1 MVPTFFPVSGN
12 GVCLLIVG
20 TMTEDR
26 DAILAGTEELVRN
39 GRYEVAITEF
49 ERFVHQHPS
58 AWAMAAMLVDLF
70 RRAGETAAVEGR
82 SAEAI
87 GYFEL
92 VANWRAARGDL
103 RGAEELRGRIE
114 VLEVQ
119 DLEAQLEAIRS
130 DRAANAGPEE
140 AEAVVL
146 AEWPK

>member
-1 MVPTFFPVSGN
+1 M
-12 GVCLLIVG
+12 I
-20 TMTEDR
+20 EDR
-26 DAILAGTEELVRN
+26 DAILAGTEELVRS

-49 ERFVHQHPS
+49 ERFVHDHPA

-82 SAEAI
+82 SEEAI

-114 VLEVQ
+114 LLEVR
-119 DLEAQLEAIRS
+119 DLEAQIEVMRS
-130 DRAANAGPEE
+130 DQSANVAEGK
-140 AEAVVL
+140 EAVVL